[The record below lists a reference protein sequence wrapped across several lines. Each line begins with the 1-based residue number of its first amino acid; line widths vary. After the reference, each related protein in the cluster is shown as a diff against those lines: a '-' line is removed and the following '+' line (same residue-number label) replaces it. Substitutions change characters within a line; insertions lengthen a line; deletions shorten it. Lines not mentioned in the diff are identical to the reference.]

1 MPTDPIRDRLSL
13 AIAAA
18 QEAGD
23 MTLRWYQNPALHVDD
38 KPDGS
43 PVTPADK
50 EAEKIIRAAITRQ
63 FPADAIVGEEQG
75 DTPSSSTTPQFR
87 FIIDPIDGTRSFAK
101 GMPTYGVLIGVQQLN
116 LPQPRIVAG
125 VAHFP
130 ALRETIWAS
139 SRAGCWWRTATGET
153 RRAEVSEPSSPS
165 AAHVQ
170 TTSPQSYR
178 KHQREA
184 AIAPLA
190 AATGRF
196 HGWNDAFSF
205 ALVATGRA
213 HGVVGF
219 GFSIWDVAPFAI
231 AIEEAGGTLT
241 DWQGGDV
248 TRNAS
253 TLVGGAP
260 ATYQHLRTI
269 LTPYA
274 K

>member
-18 QEAGD
+18 QEAGE
-23 MTLRWYQNPALHVDD
+23 MTLKWYQNPALHVDE

-50 EAEKIIRAAITRQ
+50 EAERIIRAAIARE
-63 FPADAIVGEEQG
+63 FAGDAILGEEQG
-75 DTPSSSTTPQFR
+75 DTSASGAQFR
-87 FIIDPIDGTRSFAK
+87 FIIDPIDGTRSFAA
-101 GMPTYGVLIGVQQLN
+101 GLPTYGVLIGVQQVN

-139 SRAGCWWRTATGET
+139 ARAGCWWRTATGET
-153 RRAEVSEPSSPS
+153 RRAEVREPSAPG

-178 KHQREA
+178 KHRREA
-184 AIAPLA
+184 ALPALA

-196 HGWNDAFSF
+196 HGWNDAYSF

-231 AIEEAGGTLT
+231 AIEEAGGMLT

-260 ATYQHLRTI
+260 AAYQHLRSV
-269 LTPYA
+269 LAPFA
-274 K
+274 Q